1 MLARR
6 ALEYMEQLPKSLV
19 TLAGLSAVGLLGVM
33 DYFTGGQ
40 FAVSTVCLFPV
51 MVVAFHAGKGAGVLV
66 SAGGAG
72 ALWLADLLA
81 DKSYPYAVA
90 IYGNALVCFGCY
102 LVITAM
108 MVTLHDLL
116 RTVRDL
122 ARTDSLTGVLNSRE
136 FCRLAEIEI
145 KRGARYGR
153 PFTLAYIDLDNFKAV
168 NDGFGHSTGNNV
180 LQQVADTFRSNLRA
194 TDLVGRLGGDEFA
207 VLLPETG
214 FEAGG
219 SFLSKA
225 RQRLLRAMSD
235 HHWPVTFSIGA
246 VTFTTPPVSVDKM
259 IEMVDALMYS
269 VKRSGKD
276 TIRHEIGSQAAAFQP
291 CHMKQVGGS
300 GTTNDGH
307 RSGCSGRQW

>member
-6 ALEYMEQLPKSLV
+6 ALEYIDHLPKSLV
-19 TLAGLSAVGLLGVM
+19 ALAGFLAVGFLGVM
-33 DYFTGGQ
+33 DYFTSGR

-66 SAGGAG
+66 SAGGTG
-72 ALWLADLLA
+72 ALLLADLLA
-81 DKSYPYAVA
+81 DQPNNLGVA
-90 IYGNALVCFGCY
+90 PYGNALVRFICY
-102 LVITAM
+102 LAITAM
-108 MVTLHDLL
+108 MVTLHGLL

-145 KRGARYGR
+145 KRAGRYGR
-153 PFTLAYIDLDNFKAV
+153 VMTLAYIDLDNFKAV
-168 NDGFGHSTGNNV
+168 NDAFGHSTGNRV
-180 LQQVADTFRSNLRA
+180 LQQVAETLRSNLRA

-219 SFLSKA
+219 SYLGKA

-235 HHWPVTFSIGA
+235 HHWSVTFSIGA
-246 VTFTTPPVSVDKM
+246 VTFTTPPGSVDKM

-269 VKRSGKD
+269 VKRCGKD
-276 TIRHEIGSQAAAFQP
+276 TIRHEMGSNVAAFQH
-291 CHMKQVGGS
+291 CHVS
-300 GTTNDGH
+300 
-307 RSGCSGRQW
+307 